1 MFCEK
6 MLFFDARIRLAGL
19 NRIKPV
25 ISHRVN
31 HFGSGNKCIPLTTLP
46 PSLPS
51 KSTRSEYLYLFV
63 GQWGVIAVAVSNHF
77 LTSFPACS
85 ALSCPGRR
93 VRRPCGLPHL
103 NPRDTTPSSVK
114 WLQKI
119 NSTLVPIFE
128 GIEPSKNFKPNL
140 YIHG

>member
-85 ALSCPGRR
+85 ALHFVLYNLLCGFAIVHNFAQCP
-93 VRRPCGLPHL
+93 
-103 NPRDTTPSSVK
+103 
-114 WLQKI
+114 
-119 NSTLVPIFE
+119 TLVKLVHTKYLVVFDDDIYE
-128 GIEPSKNFKPNL
+128 L
-140 YIHG
+140 A